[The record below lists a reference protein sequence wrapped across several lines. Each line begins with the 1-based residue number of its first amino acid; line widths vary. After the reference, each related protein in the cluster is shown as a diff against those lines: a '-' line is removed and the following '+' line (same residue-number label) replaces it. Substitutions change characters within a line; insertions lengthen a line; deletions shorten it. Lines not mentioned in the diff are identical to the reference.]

1 MDWDNDDVRARD
13 RSVRNVVSPLD
24 WKLDL
29 ILPLSFSANVLSF
42 LTKTS
47 RLPPFCIRSVYLRS
61 LFFCFTRYSLSLMY
75 TLFAIPNYP
84 VYLAPS
90 STHFLLFSGFFS
102 LSTFVTDTVMF
113 SITINI
119 LSHFYLWSQLI
130 SVTSVLVYRHD
141 SFDHQFQQQ
150 ARVSKALP
158 QTAPRSHYHVP
169 VASIPPTLLC
179 YSYSE
184 NS

>member
-61 LFFCFTRYSLSLMY
+61 LSFLFYALFAVVNVYFVCNTQLSNLSRTVVDPLSLV
-75 TLFAIPNYP
+75 LWLLLSLNVRDGHRDVFHHNEYP
-84 VYLAPS
+84 
-90 STHFLLFSGFFS
+90 
-102 LSTFVTDTVMF
+102 
-113 SITINI
+113 
-119 LSHFYLWSQLI
+119 
-130 SVTSVLVYRHD
+130 
-141 SFDHQFQQQ
+141 
-150 ARVSKALP
+150 
-158 QTAPRSHYHVP
+158 
-169 VASIPPTLLC
+169 
-179 YSYSE
+179 
-184 NS
+184 